1 MGRKNSV
8 SEAVAGEVKNII
20 GKTPVRVGGKDRYE
34 VSVNSAQ
41 FRKAP
46 QKVMITT
53 GQVYSDALIAAP
65 YAQKEKATVSLVG
78 TTLSQSAKN
87 YLNAVSKVQTE
98 IIGGKR
104 YVQAAMEQE
113 IAYSAGTYPN
123 RIGGADR
130 YEVSASLVKKNFGN
144 AQYAFLAS
152 DQVFSDALS
161 ASSAAQKLNAP
172 ILLTQKHVISTA
184 VLDAMK
190 DNSKLYVMGG
200 VNTIAPSVL
209 DALKETLHAEE
220 SEKPSP
226 RMVVDIS
233 KLPKN
238 VQKALKTLRQ
248 DMSTVGAQDFVAALQ
263 RLTPLDLLNTKAFG
277 ASIWVEALV
286 MLQVMQA
293 YGKILDGTYHDDQI
307 NTVLALLNVEREKA
321 GAPAVKLDPVLQK
334 LAKTRAKESTGL
346 MTHIRSDGLKYQVE
360 FNKTGMYTK
369 MGESVASVPS
379 APEFIE
385 SLMNHAPHRHAVIN
399 PEFTQVGIGV
409 CEAEDGR
416 FFWEIVYG
424 RQGSLYNP
432 NFKLKDLSLL
442 YRK

>member
-209 DALKETLHAEE
+209 DTLKETLHAEE

-226 RMVVDIS
+226 RTVVDIS

-263 RLTPLDLLNTKAFG
+263 RLTPLDLLNTKTFG

-293 YGKILDGTYHDDQI
+293 I
-307 NTVLALLNVEREKA
+307 
-321 GAPAVKLDPVLQK
+321 
-334 LAKTRAKESTGL
+334 
-346 MTHIRSDGLKYQVE
+346 
-360 FNKTGMYTK
+360 
-369 MGESVASVPS
+369 
-379 APEFIE
+379 
-385 SLMNHAPHRHAVIN
+385 
-399 PEFTQVGIGV
+399 
-409 CEAEDGR
+409 GR
-416 FFWEIVYG
+416 F
-424 RQGSLYNP
+424 
-432 NFKLKDLSLL
+432 
-442 YRK
+442 

>member
-184 VLDAMK
+184 VL
-190 DNSKLYVMGG
+190 L
-200 VNTIAPSVL
+200 
-209 DALKETLHAEE
+209 
-220 SEKPSP
+220 
-226 RMVVDIS
+226 
-233 KLPKN
+233 
-238 VQKALKTLRQ
+238 
-248 DMSTVGAQDFVAALQ
+248 
-263 RLTPLDLLNTKAFG
+263 
-277 ASIWVEALV
+277 
-286 MLQVMQA
+286 
-293 YGKILDGTYHDDQI
+293 
-307 NTVLALLNVEREKA
+307 
-321 GAPAVKLDPVLQK
+321 
-334 LAKTRAKESTGL
+334 
-346 MTHIRSDGLKYQVE
+346 
-360 FNKTGMYTK
+360 
-369 MGESVASVPS
+369 
-379 APEFIE
+379 
-385 SLMNHAPHRHAVIN
+385 
-399 PEFTQVGIGV
+399 
-409 CEAEDGR
+409 
-416 FFWEIVYG
+416 
-424 RQGSLYNP
+424 
-432 NFKLKDLSLL
+432 
-442 YRK
+442 

>member
-1 MGRKNSV
+1 MGGKNSV

-172 ILLTQKHVISTA
+172 ILLTQKHVIATA

-209 DALKETLHAEE
+209 DTLKETLHAEE

-226 RMVVDIS
+226 RTVVDIS

-263 RLTPLDLLNTKAFG
+263 RLTPLDLPNTKAFG

-293 YGKILDGTYHDDQI
+293 I
-307 NTVLALLNVEREKA
+307 
-321 GAPAVKLDPVLQK
+321 
-334 LAKTRAKESTGL
+334 
-346 MTHIRSDGLKYQVE
+346 
-360 FNKTGMYTK
+360 
-369 MGESVASVPS
+369 
-379 APEFIE
+379 
-385 SLMNHAPHRHAVIN
+385 
-399 PEFTQVGIGV
+399 
-409 CEAEDGR
+409 GR
-416 FFWEIVYG
+416 F
-424 RQGSLYNP
+424 
-432 NFKLKDLSLL
+432 
-442 YRK
+442 

>member
-226 RMVVDIS
+226 RTVVDIS

-293 YGKILDGTYHDDQI
+293 I
-307 NTVLALLNVEREKA
+307 
-321 GAPAVKLDPVLQK
+321 
-334 LAKTRAKESTGL
+334 
-346 MTHIRSDGLKYQVE
+346 
-360 FNKTGMYTK
+360 
-369 MGESVASVPS
+369 
-379 APEFIE
+379 
-385 SLMNHAPHRHAVIN
+385 
-399 PEFTQVGIGV
+399 
-409 CEAEDGR
+409 GR
-416 FFWEIVYG
+416 F
-424 RQGSLYNP
+424 
-432 NFKLKDLSLL
+432 
-442 YRK
+442 

>member
-1 MGRKNSV
+1 
-8 SEAVAGEVKNII
+8 
-20 GKTPVRVGGKDRYE
+20 
-34 VSVNSAQ
+34 
-41 FRKAP
+41 
-46 QKVMITT
+46 
-53 GQVYSDALIAAP
+53 
-65 YAQKEKATVSLVG
+65 
-78 TTLSQSAKN
+78 
-87 YLNAVSKVQTE
+87 
-98 IIGGKR
+98 
-104 YVQAAMEQE
+104 MEQE

-209 DALKETLHAEE
+209 DTLKETLHAEE

-226 RMVVDIS
+226 RTVVDIS

-263 RLTPLDLLNTKAFG
+263 RLTPLDLPNTKAFG

-293 YGKILDGTYHDDQI
+293 I
-307 NTVLALLNVEREKA
+307 
-321 GAPAVKLDPVLQK
+321 
-334 LAKTRAKESTGL
+334 
-346 MTHIRSDGLKYQVE
+346 
-360 FNKTGMYTK
+360 
-369 MGESVASVPS
+369 
-379 APEFIE
+379 
-385 SLMNHAPHRHAVIN
+385 
-399 PEFTQVGIGV
+399 
-409 CEAEDGR
+409 GR
-416 FFWEIVYG
+416 F
-424 RQGSLYNP
+424 
-432 NFKLKDLSLL
+432 
-442 YRK
+442 

>member
-1 MGRKNSV
+1 MGGKNSV

-209 DALKETLHAEE
+209 DTLKETLHAEE

-226 RMVVDIS
+226 RTVVDIS

-263 RLTPLDLLNTKAFG
+263 RLTPLDLPNTKAFR

-293 YGKILDGTYHDDQI
+293 I
-307 NTVLALLNVEREKA
+307 
-321 GAPAVKLDPVLQK
+321 
-334 LAKTRAKESTGL
+334 
-346 MTHIRSDGLKYQVE
+346 
-360 FNKTGMYTK
+360 
-369 MGESVASVPS
+369 
-379 APEFIE
+379 
-385 SLMNHAPHRHAVIN
+385 
-399 PEFTQVGIGV
+399 
-409 CEAEDGR
+409 GR
-416 FFWEIVYG
+416 F
-424 RQGSLYNP
+424 
-432 NFKLKDLSLL
+432 
-442 YRK
+442 

>member
-1 MGRKNSV
+1 MGGKNSV

-209 DALKETLHAEE
+209 DTLKETLHAEE

-226 RMVVDIS
+226 RTVVDIS

-263 RLTPLDLLNTKAFG
+263 RLTPLDLPNTKAFG

-293 YGKILDGTYHDDQI
+293 I
-307 NTVLALLNVEREKA
+307 
-321 GAPAVKLDPVLQK
+321 
-334 LAKTRAKESTGL
+334 
-346 MTHIRSDGLKYQVE
+346 
-360 FNKTGMYTK
+360 
-369 MGESVASVPS
+369 
-379 APEFIE
+379 
-385 SLMNHAPHRHAVIN
+385 
-399 PEFTQVGIGV
+399 
-409 CEAEDGR
+409 GR
-416 FFWEIVYG
+416 F
-424 RQGSLYNP
+424 
-432 NFKLKDLSLL
+432 
-442 YRK
+442 

>member
-1 MGRKNSV
+1 MGGKNSV

-65 YAQKEKATVSLVG
+65 YAQQEKATVSLVG

-209 DALKETLHAEE
+209 DTLKETLHAEE

-226 RMVVDIS
+226 RTVVDIS

-263 RLTPLDLLNTKAFG
+263 RLTPLDLPNTKAFG

-293 YGKILDGTYHDDQI
+293 I
-307 NTVLALLNVEREKA
+307 
-321 GAPAVKLDPVLQK
+321 
-334 LAKTRAKESTGL
+334 
-346 MTHIRSDGLKYQVE
+346 
-360 FNKTGMYTK
+360 
-369 MGESVASVPS
+369 
-379 APEFIE
+379 
-385 SLMNHAPHRHAVIN
+385 
-399 PEFTQVGIGV
+399 
-409 CEAEDGR
+409 GR
-416 FFWEIVYG
+416 F
-424 RQGSLYNP
+424 
-432 NFKLKDLSLL
+432 
-442 YRK
+442 

>member
-1 MGRKNSV
+1 MGGKNSV
-8 SEAVAGEVKNII
+8 SEAVAEEVKNII

-41 FRKAP
+41 FCKAP

-104 YVQAAMEQE
+104 YVPAAMEQE

-190 DNSKLYVMGG
+190 DKSKLYVMGG

-209 DALKETLHAEE
+209 DTLKETLHAEE

-226 RMVVDIS
+226 RTVVDIS

-263 RLTPLDLLNTKAFG
+263 RLTPLDLPNTKAFG

-293 YGKILDGTYHDDQI
+293 I
-307 NTVLALLNVEREKA
+307 
-321 GAPAVKLDPVLQK
+321 
-334 LAKTRAKESTGL
+334 
-346 MTHIRSDGLKYQVE
+346 
-360 FNKTGMYTK
+360 
-369 MGESVASVPS
+369 
-379 APEFIE
+379 
-385 SLMNHAPHRHAVIN
+385 
-399 PEFTQVGIGV
+399 
-409 CEAEDGR
+409 GR
-416 FFWEIVYG
+416 F
-424 RQGSLYNP
+424 
-432 NFKLKDLSLL
+432 
-442 YRK
+442 

>member
-1 MGRKNSV
+1 MGGKNSV

-53 GQVYSDALIAAP
+53 GQVYSDAFIAAP

-209 DALKETLHAEE
+209 DTLKETLHAEE

-226 RMVVDIS
+226 RTVVDIS

-263 RLTPLDLLNTKAFG
+263 RLTPLDLPNTKAFG

-293 YGKILDGTYHDDQI
+293 I
-307 NTVLALLNVEREKA
+307 
-321 GAPAVKLDPVLQK
+321 
-334 LAKTRAKESTGL
+334 
-346 MTHIRSDGLKYQVE
+346 
-360 FNKTGMYTK
+360 
-369 MGESVASVPS
+369 
-379 APEFIE
+379 
-385 SLMNHAPHRHAVIN
+385 
-399 PEFTQVGIGV
+399 
-409 CEAEDGR
+409 GR
-416 FFWEIVYG
+416 F
-424 RQGSLYNP
+424 
-432 NFKLKDLSLL
+432 
-442 YRK
+442 

>member
-41 FRKAP
+41 FRKAS

-226 RMVVDIS
+226 RTVVDIS

-293 YGKILDGTYHDDQI
+293 I
-307 NTVLALLNVEREKA
+307 
-321 GAPAVKLDPVLQK
+321 
-334 LAKTRAKESTGL
+334 
-346 MTHIRSDGLKYQVE
+346 
-360 FNKTGMYTK
+360 
-369 MGESVASVPS
+369 
-379 APEFIE
+379 
-385 SLMNHAPHRHAVIN
+385 
-399 PEFTQVGIGV
+399 
-409 CEAEDGR
+409 GR
-416 FFWEIVYG
+416 F
-424 RQGSLYNP
+424 
-432 NFKLKDLSLL
+432 
-442 YRK
+442 